1 MKTYDL
7 IIIGGG
13 SGGLTAASGAA
24 QFGASVAL
32 IEKKNNLGGDCLHA
46 GCVPSKA
53 FITVGKEIHQAR
65 KAAEQHNMQLTG
77 DISLAR
83 VNRRVHDAID
93 DIQEM
98 DDVSRFEE
106 MGVDVFL
113 KEAVFTGPHTV
124 QLGDGEEI
132 EGKRIVIATGSKAVI
147 PPIDN
152 IEALPYFT
160 NETIFDAEELPGHIV
175 CVGGGP
181 VGVELAQ
188 VLARLGA
195 KVTIV
200 DNAPR
205 LFPNEEEE
213 IGRRVQSALLE
224 ELNFVP
230 NARVEA
236 IEEDKASGLAYAVLS
251 NGEKIKADA
260 LLIAAGRRPNTG
272 SLQLDKAGI
281 DPAKDGSIP
290 VKPTLQTKAP
300 HIYAVGDV
308 TGEYAFT
315 HAAGLE
321 GQIVVTNAVFG
332 LRRRVSYSTL
342 PWVFYTEPEL
352 FRLGLTEQQA
362 REKHGDSINVYK
374 VNGGDVDRFIA
385 ERDKTPLVKIITD
398 KRGKILGAHA
408 AGKNASDW
416 MHEVVAAK
424 AWKKPLRSFSSIVYP
439 YPSRGEILKKA
450 ADIYW
455 REKLFDS
462 SATKLLKK
470 YVKTFR

>member
-32 IEKKNNLGGDCLHA
+32 IEKKSQLGGDCLHA

-65 KAAEQHNMQLTG
+65 QAAEQHNLMISG
-77 DISLAR
+77 EVSLAR
-83 VNRRVHDAID
+83 VNKRVHEAID
-93 DIQEM
+93 DIQIM

-106 MGVDVFL
+106 MGVDVYL

-124 QLGDGEEI
+124 KLGDGEEL
-132 EGKRIVIATGSKAVI
+132 EGKRIVIATGSKAII

-200 DNAPR
+200 GSAPR

-213 IGRRVQSALLE
+213 IGMQVQNALLE
-224 ELNFVP
+224 ELDFIP
-230 NARVEA
+230 DTRVEA
-236 IEEDKASGLAYAVLS
+236 LEKDDASGHTHAVLS
-251 NGEKIKADA
+251 SGEKIKADA
-260 LLIAAGRRPNTG
+260 LLIAAGRRPNTD

-308 TGEYAFT
+308 TGTYAFT
-315 HAAGLE
+315 HAAGME

-332 LRRRVSYSTL
+332 LRRKVSYSTL
-342 PWVFYTEPEL
+342 PWVFL
-352 FRLGLTEQQA
+352 QSRSCSGLA
-362 REKHGDSINVYK
+362 
-374 VNGGDVDRFIA
+374 
-385 ERDKTPLVKIITD
+385 
-398 KRGKILGAHA
+398 
-408 AGKNASDW
+408 
-416 MHEVVAAK
+416 
-424 AWKKPLRSFSSIVYP
+424 
-439 YPSRGEILKKA
+439 
-450 ADIYW
+450 
-455 REKLFDS
+455 
-462 SATKLLKK
+462 
-470 YVKTFR
+470 